1 LVVDHDVDI
10 DIGTVVVL
18 RNVIVVAAVVISGDT
33 VVNVDVAVDGGKT
46 DDISGASVM
55 S

>member
-1 LVVDHDVDI
+1 MVVDVDVDI
-10 DIGTVVVL
+10 GAIVVLWDVIVIGTRVG
-18 RNVIVVAAVVISGDT
+18 SGDT

-46 DDISGASVM
+46 DDISGASVI

>member
-1 LVVDHDVDI
+1 MTLTLIVDI
-10 DIGTVVVL
+10 GAMVVVG
-18 RNVIVVAAVVISGDT
+18 NVIVVAAVVVGGAT

-46 DDISGASVM
+46 DDISVRGSVI